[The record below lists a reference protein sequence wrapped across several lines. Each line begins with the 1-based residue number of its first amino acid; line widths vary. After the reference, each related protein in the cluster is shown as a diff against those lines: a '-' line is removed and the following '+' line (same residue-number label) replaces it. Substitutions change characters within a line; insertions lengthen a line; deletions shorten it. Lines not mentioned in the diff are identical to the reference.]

1 MKLESPKRYN
11 IATSFLSSYLLTL
24 WMLLVAQ
31 TAYAQ
36 DPPPNLFSA
45 TNFATE
51 APQISN
57 PTVRRSRL
65 ASINFSL
72 LGAEPNLQ
80 QGLFQPV
87 INLNLFADTTLPAI
101 HDRTEKTPRG
111 FAWIGHI
118 QDKPLSQVTIVV
130 NGDVV
135 SGNISSPEG
144 RYHIRFAGKGIHAIQ
159 EIDSSKFP
167 EEDPP
172 FQPLPTFA
180 PKAHKAASKEAV
192 SAKED
197 DGSEID
203 VMVAYTDDARN
214 TVGGTAAM
222 ESLIDLGIIETN
234 TAYTNSDANQR
245 LNLVHTVEV
254 AYNETGNMETDLD
267 CITDTDDGCL
277 DNIHALRDQ
286 HKADLVSL
294 WTDNGGNYCGL
305 AWLFNNYWLDQL
317 GFSVVDEE
325 CATGYYSFGHELGH
339 NMGLDHDTYV
349 ANNTMFPYGH
359 GFAYPAG
366 KWRTIMA
373 YSNACSAQGVS
384 CPKIQYFS
392 TPFKARNGVAIGD
405 ASTADNHRVLN
416 ETAYEVANFRQSN
429 AVDTTPNT
437 FTFTD
442 QTNVALFTEIV
453 SDSITVS
460 GINAAAN
467 INIIGGEY
475 SINGGAYTSVD
486 GTVTN
491 GNTVTVK
498 HTSSDQHGTATNT
511 ILTIGGVSDT
521 FTSTTASQ
529 SHTLNVNK
537 SGTGTGTV
545 TSSPAGINCGND
557 CEQTYASGGQTIT
570 LTAAASTG
578 SIFTGWSGDCTVVT
592 TNPKTCKTTI
602 SGAKTL
608 TANFDLIVY
617 KLTVNKDGNGTISSV
632 PTGIDCGSDCTEDY
646 LPRTSVTLTA
656 TPDTGHK
663 FIKWT
668 GGCSGTVI
676 TCTVTMSAAK
686 TVNATFTPV
695 FPLTVSK
702 TGIGTGK
709 VTATGINCDTSATPD
724 CTETYLKDARVTLTA
739 AATPGSR
746 FTGWSGACTGTTC
759 SVTMNEA
766 KNVTANFDFITF
778 NLTVAKVGNGSIT
791 SNPAGI
797 DCGADCDEAFRS
809 MTPAT
814 PVTLT
819 ATPDAGYKFIGWTGG
834 CRGTATTCTVS
845 MNAAKSVTATF
856 QPIFTLTVN
865 KSGTGTGTV
874 TSKPSGINCGTDC
887 TEDYL
892 GGTSVTLTAKAA
904 TGSRFTGWS
913 GACTGTS
920 TCRVTMTTAN
930 AAVAN
935 FVTP

>member
-1 MKLESPKRYN
+1 MKLESPKRCN
-11 IATSFLSSYLLTL
+11 ISTSFLSSYLLTL

-45 TNFATE
+45 TNLATE

-72 LGAEPNLQ
+72 LGAEPNIQ

-222 ESLIDLGIIETN
+222 ESLIDLGILETN
-234 TAYTNSDANQR
+234 TAYANSDVNQR

-267 CITDTDDGCL
+267 CITDTSDGCL
-277 DNIHALRDQ
+277 DNLHTLRDQ
-286 HKADLVSL
+286 YNADLVSL
-294 WTDNGGNYCGL
+294 WTNDGGNYCGL
-305 AWLFNNYWLDQL
+305 AWLLSDYYKDQF

-325 CATGYYSFGHELGH
+325 CATGNYSFGHELGH

-392 TPFKARNGVAIGD
+392 TPLKARNGVAIGD

-416 ETAYEVANFRQSN
+416 ETANTVANFRQSN
-429 AVDTTPNT
+429 AVDTTPNS

-442 QTNVALFTEIV
+442 QTNVALSTEIV
-453 SDSITVS
+453 SNVITIS
-460 GINAAAN
+460 GINAAAD
-467 INIIGGEY
+467 INIIDGEY
-475 SINGGAYTSVD
+475 SINGGAYTNAD
-486 GTVTN
+486 GTVSN

-498 HTSSDQHGTATNT
+498 HTSSDQNGADTDTT
-511 ILTIGGVSDT
+511 LTIGGISDT
-521 FTSTTASQ
+521 FTSTTKNDGVLYSLSVGMTGDGAIYSDPDGIDCTQEAGEKSGNCSAEFAEGETVELFAEAWPGYVFDRWQ
-529 SHTLNVNK
+529 SGCSGTEPSCTLLIEADQEVAAIFVKGKTLTVETTGDGTGNINSTPEGIDCGSNSDCEATFISKTNVTLTATAEEGSKFAGWTGCTSKTNICKLNMATDKAVSAKFITIHTLDVDME
-537 SGTGTGTV
+537 GTGSGMV
-545 TSSPAGINCGND
+545 TSKPAGINCGSD
-557 CEQTYASGGQTIT
+557 CTEGYLSNTKVTLSAKATNGSKFIEWSGACTG
-570 LTAAASTG
+570 AST
-578 SIFTGWSGDCTVVT
+578 CTVTMNEATQV
-592 TNPKTCKTTI
+592 I
-602 SGAKTL
+602 AK
-608 TANFDLIVY
+608 FDKITH
-617 KLTVNKDGNGTISSV
+617 KLTVSKIGNGTISSN
-632 PTGIDCGSDCTEDY
+632 PSGISCGD
-646 LPRTSVTLTA
+646 
-656 TPDTGHK
+656 
-663 FIKWT
+663 
-668 GGCSGTVI
+668 
-676 TCTVTMSAAK
+676 
-686 TVNATFTPV
+686 
-695 FPLTVSK
+695 
-702 TGIGTGK
+702 
-709 VTATGINCDTSATPD
+709 
-724 CTETYLKDARVTLTA
+724 
-739 AATPGSR
+739 
-746 FTGWSGACTGTTC
+746 
-759 SVTMNEA
+759 
-766 KNVTANFDFITF
+766 
-778 NLTVAKVGNGSIT
+778 
-791 SNPAGI
+791 
-797 DCGADCDEAFRS
+797 DCDEAVS
-809 MTPAT
+809 PNTNI
-814 PVTLT
+814 TLT
-819 ATPDAGYKFIGWTGG
+819 ATPDAGYAFAGWTG
-834 CRGTATTCTVS
+834 CSSKSTVCS
-845 MNAAKSVTATF
+845 LKMSAAKTVTAKF
-856 QPIFTLTVN
+856 VPIFKLSVN
-865 KSGTGTGTV
+865 KTGTGSGTV
-874 TSKPSGINCGTDC
+874 SSNPKGITCGIDC
-887 TEDYL
+887 EEDYS
-892 GGTSVTLTAKAA
+892 GNTTVKITAKADKN
-904 TGSRFTGWS
+904 SRFTGWS
-913 GACTGTS
+913 GDCTGTS
-920 TCRVTMTTAN
+920 TCSVAMSKAKNVTAN
-930 AAVAN
+930 
-935 FVTP
+935 FDLK